1 MHKLVM
7 LSLVAL
13 LLAGCHKAPAEP
25 ATPTDENA
33 TAAKPAAAA
42 TKDRA
47 DARDEA
53 DAKGGGDANNAG
65 EAEEGVTLKPAEVE
79 AMGIETTPAQPIQ
92 SAPEVQGF
100 GVVLA
105 HEAIATAV
113 AEVRTAAAAE
123 RQSRAALERTHRLA
137 GTPGAMPAETQESA
151 ERQAIADQA
160 ALELARQKLSSSF
173 GLNPPW
179 KNSDNNAA
187 LRALASGESKLVHV
201 TFPLGQLGDTD
212 PNTVR
217 LTRIDGSKS
226 WSSKVVWRAPAD
238 ATVPGRSYFAVLK
251 SSETGEGD
259 HLLAWTPVGETESGV
274 LVPAAAAV
282 VSNGRFYCYVEAK
295 PGTFVRTEFDPSRPT
310 GDGYFVKEEIA
321 AGDKIVTHAAGQLL
335 ARETNPGREPE

>member
-1 MHKLVM
+1 MHKLVV

-13 LLAGCHKAPAEP
+13 LLTGCHKAPAESAPP
-25 ATPTDENA
+25 AAEKA
-33 TAAKPAAAA
+33 AAAKPAAA
-42 TKDRA
+42 
-47 DARDEA
+47 
-53 DAKGGGDANNAG
+53 DAKDEGDAKEAG
-65 EAEEGVTLKPAEVE
+65 GAEEGVALKPAEVE

-105 HEAIATAV
+105 HETIATAV
-113 AEVRTAAAAE
+113 AEVRTATAAE

-137 GTPGAMPAETQESA
+137 GTPGAMPAETQETA

-179 KNSDNNAA
+179 KNSDNDAA

-201 TFPLGQLGDTD
+201 TFPLGLLGDTD

-226 WSSKVVWRAPAD
+226 WPSKVVWHAPAD
-238 ATVPGRSYFAVLK
+238 ATVPGRSYFAILK

-274 LVPAAAAV
+274 LVPASAAV
-282 VSNGRFYCYVEAK
+282 ISNGRFYCYVEEK

-310 GDGYFVKEEIA
+310 GDGYFVKEGVA

-335 ARETNPGREPE
+335 ARETNPSKEPE